1 LHFCEPLTV
10 QNLAVVSFFTFLTGI
25 TVFDRASNLPG
36 DQNVIKARLDSI
48 SYYFETSQPA
58 KGRKLIDLT
67 LRDKVEGSDEIRTYL
82 LLGEIEEFEGYS
94 TNALVSFR
102 KAKKLADIGSE
113 REFVIHSLV
122 GMATARV
129 NMGMYD
135 SALTFLDDA
144 WRMDSTGILG
154 VNNLLTR
161 ARYWQTQNQA
171 DRALKDFHKAVDK
184 AQTLGLKKQES
195 LAYSGMAS
203 VLFSLD
209 PTMQKVIRY
218 LNEANRV
225 VDSTRQPNI
234 LARNYTRRAN
244 AAMVL
249 GNLPDA
255 ALYLGKAKRIIDIT
269 GNLPVKSYMMGS
281 YSILKSEQGD
291 IQGAL
296 DYSKEPARIKKEL
309 ELLHQLQNDLL
320 NISEYQ
326 IALKKYNDAYQT
338 IKEGIAT
345 SAGLKDY
352 VYLQYFYDRYSRV
365 DSLTGNFASAYSN
378 MKKSLAFKDSTIS
391 VQQMKAVAEMQEKFE
406 SEQREKLLA
415 EKELVIERQKY
426 SMVIIA
432 GAALI
437 VILVGIVIFVV
448 FRNKHRLRLQ
458 VEKERHHQLQL
469 QTIVNTQEEVQQ
481 SIARDIHDGL
491 VQMMGAAKLSLAAI
505 STTGENNK
513 TRDSITKASQIM
525 DDACNEARQISHQLL
540 PYSLMKDGL
549 PSAIEDLLK
558 KSFRRYEFK
567 KETEERKLNT
577 DKAIHIYRIAQE
589 VVNNIIKHAEA
600 DQVWAELRSTA
611 SETVVSFRDNGKG
624 YDPNIASNGAGTL
637 NIQTRAELIG
647 AVLDVDSAPARGTF
661 IRLTVSN
668 G

>member
-1 LHFCEPLTV
+1 V
-10 QNLAVVSFFTFLTGI
+10 QNFAVVSLLTFLTGI
-25 TVFDRASNLPG
+25 TVFDEPG
-36 DQNVIKARLDSI
+36 DLPDNQNAIQKRIDSI
-48 SYYFETSQPA
+48 EYYFETSQPA
-58 KGRKLIDLT
+58 KARNLVDLNFIE
-67 LRDKVEGSDEIRTYL
+67 RVRGIDEIRTYL
-82 LLGEIEEFEGYS
+82 FLGEIDEFEGYS
-94 TNALVSFR
+94 ANALTSFR
-102 KAKKLADIGSE
+102 KAKNLAGATSQK
-113 REFVIHSLV
+113 EFIAHALI
-122 GMATARV
+122 GMATAKV
-129 NMGMYD
+129 NIGTYD
-135 SALTFLDDA
+135 SALVLLDNA
-144 WRMDSTGILG
+144 WKLDSTGVIG

-161 ARYWQTQNQA
+161 ARYWQTQNQS
-171 DRALKDFHKAVDK
+171 DHALKDFHRAVDK
-184 AQTLGLKKQES
+184 AQTLGLKKQEA

-218 LNEANRV
+218 LNDANRTI
-225 VDSTRQPNI
+225 DSIRQPNI

-249 GNLPDA
+249 GNLTDA
-255 ALYLGKAKRIIDIT
+255 AFYLEKAKRIIDIT

-281 YSILKSEQGD
+281 FSILKAEQGD
-291 IQGAL
+291 IAGAL
-296 DYSKEPARIKKEL
+296 EYSKEPARIKKEL
-309 ELLHQLQNDLL
+309 GLLYQLQNDLL

-326 IALKKYNDAYQT
+326 IELKKYSDAYQT

-345 SAGLKDY
+345 SSGLKDY

-365 DSLTGNFASAYSN
+365 DSLTGDLASAYSN

-406 SEQREKLLA
+406 TEQREKLLA

-426 SMVIIA
+426 SISLIT
-432 GAALI
+432 GAAVI
-437 VILVGIVIFVV
+437 VILVGIVIFVTY
-448 FRNKHRLRLQ
+448 RNKDRLRLQ
-458 VEKERHHQLQL
+458 LEKERHHQLQL

-491 VQMMGAAKLSLAAI
+491 VQMMGAAKLSLASIA
-505 STTGENNK
+505 TANENSK
-513 TRDSITKASQIM
+513 VRESITKASQIM

-567 KETEERKLNT
+567 KETADRKVNT

-589 VVNNIIKHAEA
+589 VVNNIIKHADA
-600 DQVWAELRSTA
+600 DQVWAELKSN
-611 SETVVSFRDNGKG
+611 SKETVVSFRDNGKG
-624 YDPNIASNGAGTL
+624 FDPNIVSNGAGTL

-647 AVLDVDSAPARGTF
+647 AVLDIDSSPDRGTF
-661 IRLTVSN
+661 IRLTLSHA
-668 G
+668 